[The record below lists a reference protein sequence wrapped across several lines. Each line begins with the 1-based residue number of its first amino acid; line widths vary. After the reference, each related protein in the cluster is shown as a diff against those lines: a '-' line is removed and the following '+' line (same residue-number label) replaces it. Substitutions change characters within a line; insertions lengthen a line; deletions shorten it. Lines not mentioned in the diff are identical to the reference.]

1 MSLVNFMCL
10 QLNDKPLSILRLSSD
25 FQIRSDTS
33 LCLTKTMPE
42 IEAKCKEMN
51 DIFTHIDHLE
61 VRNKFII
68 DGLINKK
75 L

>member
-1 MSLVNFMCL
+1 MNFKFL
-10 QLNDKPLSILRLSSD
+10 QLNHKPLSILHLSSD

-61 VRNKFII
+61 VRNKSII
-68 DGLINKK
+68 EGLINKK